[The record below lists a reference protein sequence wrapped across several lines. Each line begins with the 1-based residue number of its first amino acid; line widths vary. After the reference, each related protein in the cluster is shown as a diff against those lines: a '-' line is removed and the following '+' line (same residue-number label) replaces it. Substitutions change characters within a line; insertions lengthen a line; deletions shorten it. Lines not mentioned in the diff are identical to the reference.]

1 MAASAKATST
11 LERHYRIG
19 ELARLLN
26 VSRGS
31 VYIWLRGE
39 FVVDFARP
47 GRKGIKLVPEST
59 VRRLLERHKKRF
71 R

>member
-1 MAASAKATST
+1 MATST
-11 LERHYRIG
+11 KGTGTLEPMYRIA
-19 ELARLLN
+19 EVANHLHI
-26 VSRGS
+26 SRPT
-31 VYIWLRGE
+31 VYNLLRGE

-59 VRRLLERHKKRF
+59 VRRLLECHKKRF